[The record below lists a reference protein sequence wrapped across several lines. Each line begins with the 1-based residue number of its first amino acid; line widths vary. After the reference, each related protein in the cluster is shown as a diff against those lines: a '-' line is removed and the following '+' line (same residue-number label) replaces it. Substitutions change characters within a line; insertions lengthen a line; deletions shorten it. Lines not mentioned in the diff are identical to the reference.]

1 MKSIEWELKIAASF
15 FPNTLQTLSKQVAPT
30 VKPSVLQAI
39 KENENKK
46 IPKWALSF
54 FFFVLFCLILSS
66 CFSRFLGTLNFWK
79 ILLRS
84 SLPPRATAIKTASLW
99 VYARAHTHI
108 MNWFVFCSMTSRNII
123 QRKLVFSPVGWKSW
137 RVANISIKIMQSV
150 ELWLSFCGIVT
161 VSFPSINLALCRFV
175 ASSLLNCPI
184 RRIHF
189 SQLFKKCPG
198 FVFLNKWWHTHIL
211 WMCDMIVYISSI
223 FKIKTF

>member
-54 FFFVLFCLILSS
+54 FFVLFNTFLLFFPFLGHSEFLENITAELSS
-66 CFSRFLGTLNFWK
+66 PKSDCYQNSFFV
-79 ILLRS
+79 
-84 SLPPRATAIKTASLW
+84 SLCTRT
-99 VYARAHTHI
+99 HTHI

>member
-1 MKSIEWELKIAASF
+1 MRAKNSSIFLPQHSSNIIQASCS
-15 FPNTLQTLSKQVAPT
+15 NC
-30 VKPSVLQAI
+30 QAI
-39 KENENKK
+39 GFAGYKREREQKNSQMS
-46 IPKWALSF
+46 IVLF
-54 FFFVLFCLILSS
+54 FLFCLILSS

-99 VYARAHTHI
+99 VYARAHTHTHI
-108 MNWFVFCSMTSRNII
+108 MNWFVFFSMTSRNII

>member
-1 MKSIEWELKIAASF
+1 
-15 FPNTLQTLSKQVAPT
+15 
-30 VKPSVLQAI
+30 
-39 KENENKK
+39 
-46 IPKWALSF
+46 
-54 FFFVLFCLILSS
+54 
-66 CFSRFLGTLNFWK
+66 
-79 ILLRS
+79 
-84 SLPPRATAIKTASLW
+84 
-99 VYARAHTHI
+99 

-175 ASSLLNCPI
+175 ASSLLNYPI

-223 FKIKTF
+223 FLNKTLSSRQNVFVAFYGIIKGSHVIIKVIFTWISISR